1 MINNQLYVILPY
13 EEREDTPIRTSK
25 DRQHNGRKNK
35 NKRTNNDL
43 LNTTQKTND
52 QTTRTPLKRGG
63 EFRCSGR
70 VGSSCS
76 TVGTRRATLVTNPLT
91 DS

>member
-13 EEREDTPIRTSK
+13 EELEDTSIHTSK

-43 LNTTQKTND
+43 LSTTQKTND
-52 QTTRTPLKRGG
+52 QTTRTPLKRGVN
-63 EFRCSGR
+63 SGAPEEWA
-70 VGSSCS
+70 VP
-76 TVGTRRATLVTNPLT
+76 VPLLAPVVLL
-91 DS
+91 